1 MLLCPLQA
9 SRNLLKTYSTEEDM
23 LLWQNQAAV
32 QQLRLRGSRL
42 LGGFLVHQH
51 LLELLP
57 QKLQQLR
64 CIELV
69 KCTDLTLQDL
79 AALVQVKAAPRI
91 VVQRCARICE
101 RDCVELQAGCSG
113 AVIVD
118 FCM

>member
-1 MLLCPLQA
+1 LYAAAQA
-9 SRNLLKTYSTEEDM
+9 TRNLEKTYSTEEDV

-32 QQLRLRGSRL
+32 QRLRLRGSRL

-69 KCTDLTLQDL
+69 KCNDLTLQDL
-79 AALVQVKAAPRI
+79 VKLVEVRAARQI
-91 VVQRCARICE
+91 VVQRCTHISE
-101 RDCVELQAGCSG
+101 KDCVALQKGCG
-113 AVIVD
+113 GDVEVVYRV
-118 FCM
+118 

>member
-1 MLLCPLQA
+1 V
-9 SRNLLKTYSTEEDM
+9 
-23 LLWQNQAAV
+23 LLWQNQATV

-69 KCTDLTLQDL
+69 KCSDLTLQDV
-79 AALVQVKAAPRI
+79 AKLVQVRAATKI
-91 VVQRCARICE
+91 VVQRCVRVSE
-101 RDCVELQAGCSG
+101 RQCVALQEALGG
-113 AVIVD
+113 KVVVD
-118 FCM
+118 HHA